1 VIRAL
6 RYHLLAGA
14 KRGRRKRRLENITWK
29 LDYTKKWHFHPL
41 LYYSLLSQR
50 QRDSLA

>member
-14 KRGRRKRRLENITWK
+14 KRGRRERTLENITWK
-29 LDYTKKWHFHPL
+29 LDYSKKWHSHRL